1 MIKVKKLNQEEIVVN
16 ADLIEYIEANPDVVI
31 TLTTGN
37 KIVVRETMEEV
48 VKKVI
53 EYKSAINLL
62 LLRTLQDIQGVK
74 GGQS

>member
-1 MIKVKKLNQEEIVVN
+1 VKKLNQEEIVVN

-62 LLRTLQDIQGVK
+62 LLRALQDIQGVK
-74 GGQS
+74 GGHS